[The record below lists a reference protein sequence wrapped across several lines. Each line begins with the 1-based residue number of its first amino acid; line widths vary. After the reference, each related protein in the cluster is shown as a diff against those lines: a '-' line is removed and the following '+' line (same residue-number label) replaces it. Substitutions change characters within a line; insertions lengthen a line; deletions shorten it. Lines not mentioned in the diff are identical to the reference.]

1 MSLQALVTTA
11 KILLAA
17 PPDPAPADLPAKV
30 NSAFDKLIGMLI
42 TIGGAVAVAC
52 LVGAGIM
59 LMFGETGHG
68 SPGAKF
74 VKIFGGLGVVLGAGS
89 LVGLVWAA

>member
-1 MSLQALVTTA
+1 MSQFA
-11 KILLAA
+11 LAA
-17 PPDPAPADLPAKV
+17 YVRFLAPNVPNPSPEALPGNV
-30 NSAFDKLIGMLI
+30 SSVFDKLIGMGL
-42 TIGGAVAVAC
+42 TLAAAVAVAC

-74 VKIFGGLGVVLGAGS
+74 VKIFGGLGIALGAGAI
-89 LVGLVWAA
+89 VGFVVT